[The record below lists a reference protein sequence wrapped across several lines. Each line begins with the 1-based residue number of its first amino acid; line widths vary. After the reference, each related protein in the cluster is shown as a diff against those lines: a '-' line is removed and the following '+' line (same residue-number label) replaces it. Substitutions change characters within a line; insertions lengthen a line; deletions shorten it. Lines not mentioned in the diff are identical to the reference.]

1 MLPCFFL
8 SAVIFIIR
16 AVIFST
22 TRSLTTCSL
31 WGSCLICSANNQS
44 IIIKRLLLM
53 WKSFFACDPITEL
66 GNRAFFFQVANREH
80 GKQMFFILSGCLS
93 GYRRKMAPD
102 RNGLEPWFKMACPAR
117 FELATSWFVELPG
130 YFSVYIYT
138 WSLVFTC
145 IRLTPSNTLFA
156 KALPTSTC
164 CG

>member
-1 MLPCFFL
+1 MNYKITCNISTISTFDVALLFL

-117 FELATSWFVELPG
+117 FELATSWFVVKRSIQLSYGQRIQKE
-130 YFSVYIYT
+130 
-138 WSLVFTC
+138 
-145 IRLTPSNTLFA
+145 
-156 KALPTSTC
+156 
-164 CG
+164 